1 MGEFKLIQEIT
12 TLSESDNWE
21 EVKSEW
27 VLNEIYF
34 SENPDTCLCGHY
46 PIKELCEIKNR
57 LNSKSVVVGNCC
69 VKKFIGLP
77 SDNIFQALKRVMKDY
92 SKSLNVD
99 AIEIAFYKNWINEWE
114 HDFYIDTFRKRK
126 LTDRQLVKRAQIN
139 EKVIRKIQF
148 KK

>member
-12 TLSESDNWE
+12 SLSESDSWNIA
-21 EVKSEW
+21 KSEW
-27 VLNEIYF
+27 VLNEIFF

-57 LNSKSVVVGNCC
+57 LNNKLVVVGNCC

-77 SDNIFQALKRVMKDY
+77 SDNIFQGLKRVMKDY
-92 SKSLNVD
+92 SKSLNID
-99 AIEIAFYKNWINEWE
+99 AIEIALYKDWINDWE
-114 HDFYIDTFRKRK
+114 YKFYVDTFRRRK
-126 LTDRQLVKRAQIN
+126 LSEKQLIKRTQIN
-139 EKVIRKIQF
+139 EKVIRMIKL